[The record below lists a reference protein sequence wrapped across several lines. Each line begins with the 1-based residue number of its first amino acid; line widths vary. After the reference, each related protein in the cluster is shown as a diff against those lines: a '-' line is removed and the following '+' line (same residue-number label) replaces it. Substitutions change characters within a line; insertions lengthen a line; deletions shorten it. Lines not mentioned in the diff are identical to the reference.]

1 MSKIQTYLS
10 QILNAVYGKDV
21 RQAIHDAIYQCYEDG
36 TAGDLDLVA
45 RNGIEEIKA
54 NIANPNLLLN
64 GDFRNVVNQRKQ
76 TIYTSTNSWNK
87 TYTIDRW
94 CIMSGLNVMS
104 VNVNSDSIT
113 IATGNEVG
121 HFRQLFEFSLHN
133 DNYTITINVLNLSGS
148 VTLHTDNSE
157 KFVVQKGINVF
168 KVKDLLTYVNILMGA
183 NSSVEIEYIKL
194 EHGTIATPF
203 VPRFFSEEVTL
214 CQRYYLNLVDDAFLL
229 VRQRYDNVSY
239 YQGFFFPVEVRT
251 ATSITYESKTN
262 TGTILNGILSANAT
276 TKGIK
281 YFNAVGDYP
290 NVELTKFIVD
300 AEIY

>member
-1 MSKIQTYLS
+1 MADIQTLLKNILS
-10 QILNAVYGKDV
+10 AVYGKDV
-21 RQAIHDAIYQCYEDG
+21 RQSIHDAIHQCYEDG
-36 TAGDLDLVA
+36 KAGQQDLIA
-45 RNGIEEIKA
+45 RENVTQLS
-54 NIANPNLLLN
+54 NPNLLLN

-94 CIMSGLNVMS
+94 CIMSGVNVMS

-113 IATGNEVG
+113 ITTGKEVG
-121 HFRQLFEFSLHN
+121 HFRQPFEFALPN

-148 VTLHTDNSE
+148 VAFHTDNSE

-168 KVKDLLTYVNILMGA
+168 KVKDLLTYVNILMEA
-183 NSSVEIEYIKL
+183 NSSIEIEYIKL
-194 EHGTIATPF
+194 ERGNIATPF
-203 VPRFFSEEVTL
+203 VPRFFSEEMAL
-214 CQRYYLNLVDDAFLL
+214 CKRFYMQLVEDSFIL

-239 YQGFFFPVEVRT
+239 YQGFFFPVEVRR
-251 ATSITYESKTN
+251 ADSITYESKTHN
-262 TGTILNGILSANAT
+262 GVNLTGILSANAT

-281 YFNAVGDYP
+281 YFNALGDYP
-290 NVELTKFIVD
+290 SVELTKFVVD